1 MRPTNRRI
9 IIALVLFCLLATTI
23 YSVRINYSK
32 ASDKKHDYEY
42 YYNDTENGGTAVSGN
57 STAND
62 SAASKKPVLP
72 AKIDTNPESITVLV
86 NKSYPLGEDYVPK
99 DLTVPDIPFHEPGF
113 EEKKQLR
120 KVAADAI
127 EDMFEAAGKEGL
139 GLCGVSGYRSYDRQ
153 NEIYTNNLRTKGITY
168 TEQYSAKP
176 GYSEHQTGLAMDIS
190 TASIHYSLD
199 ERFFD
204 TPEGEWVSKNA
215 HLYGFIIRYP
225 KDKSSITEYA
235 YEPWHIRYVGVELAT
250 LLYENNL
257 TLDEY
262 YGYTPDPSKA
272 DETPNTLDVDSDD
285 VDTAPSSQPSVPET
299 IDQSADQSD
308 SGAVDKESDKETVKK
323 EESKKE
329 DTKKDNSKP
338 TSSDKKE
345 ESGNSTISK
354 PDTTNPPKQEDPE
367 PSTGSQPIAEPDPA
381 ETQEPDSSGSDSS
394 TAPEH
399 MDSSA
404 SSLSLEAE

>member
-9 IIALVLFCLLATTI
+9 IIALVLFFLLVTTI
-23 YSVRINYSK
+23 YSSHIDYSK

-42 YYNDTENGGTAVSGN
+42 YYNDTENGGSAVSDYSTTDN
-57 STAND
+57 SDTR
-62 SAASKKPVLP
+62 KKPVLP
-72 AKIDTNPESITVLV
+72 AKIDTNPDSITVLV
-86 NKSYPLGEDYVPK
+86 NKSYPLSQDYVPK

-120 KVAADAI
+120 KAASDAI
-127 EDMFEAAGKEGL
+127 EELFDAAGKEGL
-139 GLCGVSGYRSYDRQ
+139 SLCGVSGYRSYTRQ
-153 NEIYTNNLRTKGITY
+153 NEIYTSNLRTKGSAY

-190 TASIHYSLD
+190 TSSIHYSLD

-225 KDKSSITEYA
+225 KDKSSATEYA

-262 YGYTPDPSKA
+262 YGYTPDPSKT
-272 DETPNTLDVDSDD
+272 DESPNTLDVDSDD
-285 VDTAPSSQPSVPET
+285 MDSMPDSQPSIPET
-299 IDQSADQSD
+299 VEPSSD
-308 SGAVDKESDKETVKK
+308 PSPDTSKKK
-323 EESKKE
+323 EENKKTE
-329 DTKKDNSKP
+329 DKNKA
-338 TSSDKKE
+338 DKKE
-345 ESGNSTISK
+345 ESSQKENAK
-354 PDTTNPPKQEDPE
+354 PVATTPPKQEESEADI
-367 PSTGSQPIAEPDPA
+367 GSQPITGQDPVETPKPD
-381 ETQEPDSSGSDSS
+381 TSDSGSS
-394 TAPEH
+394 TDPEQI
-399 MDSSA
+399 DSSA
-404 SSLSLEAE
+404 SGNDEEAE